1 MKIKTRF
8 APSPTG
14 SLHLGGARTAL
25 YSWLFAQ
32 KHNGSF
38 ILRFEDT
45 NKKNSKKYF
54 VKEIIKNMKWMGLN
68 WNKNIYFQ
76 SQRIKKY
83 NKIIKKM
90 LINKKAYKC
99 YCSKERLKNLK
110 KYQLKNKIKPRYD
123 NLCRYNKKKLKKNKY
138 VIRFKNPEF
147 GEVVFKDQI
156 RGKIKIKNKELDDL
170 IIQRSNG
177 IPTYNFCVAI
187 DDWDMKITH
196 VIRGEEH
203 ISNTP
208 KQINILH
215 AIGIKPPI
223 YAHLPIILNENG
235 EKMSKRKNTKS
246 IFEYKKNGYLPE
258 ALLNYLI
265 RLGWSHGNKEIFNI
279 TEMKELF
286 NLKKVNKSASLLNNN
301 KLKWLNQHY
310 LKNLNEKII
319 IKNFKNYIKL
329 NKIRLNNLEIEILKI
344 FIPRCKT
351 FKEIIKQSNYLYK
364 NIKLKKNDYLCKN
377 SIKPLK
383 YIKKEFSSI
392 KIWNESNIQL
402 KINKIIEKLKLNIID
417 LNMPLRIS
425 ITGQTKSPNLSLIIS
440 LLGKHKALER
450 IENSI
455 KYINKNKI
463 Y

>member
-14 SLHLGGARTAL
+14 LLHLGGARTAL

-32 KHNGSF
+32 KNNGSF

-45 NKKNSKKYF
+45 NTKSSKQYF
-54 VKEIIKNMKWMGLN
+54 VKKIIKHMKWMGIN
-68 WNKNIYFQ
+68 WNENIYFQ
-76 SQRIKKY
+76 SKRIKKY

-90 LINKKAYKC
+90 LINKQAYKC
-99 YCSKERLKNLK
+99 YCSKNRLENLK
-110 KYQLKNKIKPRYD
+110 KYQLKNKIKPHYD
-123 NLCRYNKKKLKKNKY
+123 NLCRYNENKNKKNKY
-138 VIRFKNPEF
+138 VIRFKNPKF

-208 KQINILH
+208 KQINILN

-265 RLGWSHGNKEIFNI
+265 RLGWSYGNKEIFNV

-286 NLKKVNKSASLLNNN
+286 NFKKISKSASLLNKK
-301 KLKWLNQHY
+301 KLNWLNHHY
-310 LKNLNEKII
+310 LKNLNKKII
-319 IKNFKNYIKL
+319 IKHFKNYMKL
-329 NKIRLNNLEIEILKI
+329 NKIKKNNLEINILKI

-364 NIKLKKNDYLCKN
+364 NIKLKKNNYLCKN

-402 KINKIIEKLKLNIID
+402 KLKKTIKKLKLNIID

-425 ITGQTKSPNLSLIIS
+425 ITGKTKSPNLSLILF
-440 LLGKHKALER
+440 LLGKYKSLER

-455 KYINKNKI
+455 KYINSNKI